1 MQFPTCSPASLQ
13 TNFKQASKS
22 PETCLP
28 ELVRHEDKRLYVI
41 TTMDGIYVLYL
52 AGLVLD
58 LVPQLSASQT
68 RQLLTTQLLLIVVT
82 ICLRVYLFGCVGMM
96 ATMAH
101 LLVSVTGA
109 AKLEGDARNCRFRE
123 LD

>member
-1 MQFPTCSPASLQ
+1 MDGL
-13 TNFKQASKS
+13 
-22 PETCLP
+22 
-28 ELVRHEDKRLYVI
+28 LVIYVI
-41 TTMDGIYVLYL
+41 YL
-52 AGLVLD
+52 AGLVQD

-82 ICLRVYLFGCVGMM
+82 IWLRVHLFGCVGMM